1 MNVMEGLRMA
11 WLAIRGNVMRSL
23 LTALGVI
30 IGVTTVIAVVALG
43 EGSQKAVTAQ
53 VESLGSNLVVA
64 SPAFRSGVQFSTGM
78 AANLVTRVP
87 DIALAMPVFQ
97 SGGVNVVWT
106 NQNTQVTLQG
116 VSQAWLA
123 MHGAHMAQGA
133 FLTAQQV
140 AQHAQVAV
148 LGQTVLQ
155 DLNLG
160 GSVVGQQI
168 FLNGYPFTVE
178 GTLQPLGAGVGG
190 NNQDDVVLIP
200 YTAAEIVLGTV
211 YPQSL
216 YFQVTK
222 AQDADL
228 VVGTL
233 QMIFAH
239 EYPRANSVTVASQN
253 QLLSTLSGVSQ
264 TLTVTLGAIAG
275 VSLLVGG
282 IGIMNIMLV
291 SVTERTREIGL
302 RKAIGAKRRGI
313 LLQFLLEAA
322 LLSCGGGIV
331 GVVLGVAGAHLLSRV
346 LHTTTVVTPAAALLG
361 FGFSLVVGVFFGLWP
376 ASQGSRLDPIE
387 ALRRD

>member
-1 MNVMEGLRMA
+1 MNIIEGLRMA

-23 LTALGVI
+23 LTALGII

-43 EGSQKAVTAQ
+43 EGSQQAVTKS
-53 VESLGSNLVVA
+53 VESLGTNLVVA
-64 SPAFRSGVQFSTGM
+64 SPAFRSGVQFTPGM
-78 AANLVTRVP
+78 AANLATRVP

-97 SGGVNVVWT
+97 GGGLNVVWT
-106 NQNTQVTLQG
+106 NQNTQATLQG
-116 VSQAWLA
+116 VSEAWMP

-133 FLTAQQV
+133 FLTANDV
-140 AQHAQVAV
+140 SQHSQVAV
-148 LGQTVLQ
+148 LGQTVVQ
-155 DLNLG
+155 DLNMG

-178 GTLQPLGAGVGG
+178 GVLQSLGSGVGG
-190 NNQDDVVLIP
+190 SNQDDVVLIP

-216 YFQVTK
+216 DFQVANAK
-222 AQDADL
+222 DANL

-233 QMIFAH
+233 QMIFNH
-239 EYPRANSVTVASQN
+239 EFPRPNSVTVASQN
-253 QLLSTLSGVSQ
+253 QLLSTLSGVSR

-302 RKAIGAKRRGI
+302 RKAIGAKRKGI

-322 LLSCGGGIV
+322 LLSCGGGVI
-331 GVVLGVAGAHLLSRV
+331 GVVLGVAGAHMLSKA
-346 LHTTTVVTPAAALLG
+346 LQTTTVVTPASALLG
-361 FGFSLVVGVFFGLWP
+361 FGFSLVVGVCFGLWP
-376 ASQGSRLDPIE
+376 AAQGSRLDPIV
-387 ALRRD
+387 ALRHD